1 MQQHHLLDNPIATN
15 ISTMLEFGL
24 IGNPVEHS
32 QSPRL
37 FNTMFERYDIDAQ
50 YNLYCL
56 DSIDEL
62 AGLIENNSN
71 LVGLNVT
78 SPFKQSVMAYVDHLT
93 PEAQAAEAVNTLFI
107 DRGDRGKITITGDNT
122 DVFGVE
128 KLIDPLI
135 LSQSPHIFLLGTGG
149 ASKAVKVVLNRRKL
163 SFTQVSRF
171 KADGVVT
178 YSELMGSGMPASS
191 VIIDCTPLGM
201 GKFINERPTIP
212 YQCISPESIGIDLVY
227 SPPVTPFLTEML
239 SRGATVRNG
248 YAMLLGQAQGA
259 WLFWNSHLKRSGQDH
274 SDALILPV

>member
-1 MQQHHLLDNPIATN
+1 
-15 ISTMLEFGL
+15 MLEFGL
-24 IGNPVEHS
+24 IGNPVKHS

-37 FNTMFERYDIDAQ
+37 FNTMFQRYDIDAQ

-56 DSIDEL
+56 ESIDEL
-62 AGLIENNSN
+62 TGIIENNAN

-78 SPFKQSVMAYVDHLT
+78 SPFKQSVMAYVDNLT

-178 YSELMGSGMPASS
+178 YSELMRSGMPASS

-212 YQCISPESIGIDLVY
+212 YDCLAPESVGIDLVY
-227 SPPVTPFLTEML
+227 SPAVTPFLTEML